1 METVKPTEPA
11 DFVTRLRGYVKREKK
26 GGFHMQLEN
35 IRNLTEIV
43 KALLAIVKM
52 IIEMTIKYYKVYK
65 EK

>member
-1 METVKPTEPA
+1 
-11 DFVTRLRGYVKREKK
+11 
-26 GGFHMQLEN
+26 MQLEN